1 MTGDCMAEVLSILDA
16 CVPRTRVPRVLTFPT
31 HERYQSTLDRV
42 RAEFYLWQGPGI
54 KSWDFRFSPLPANHV
69 LLPYSDQGPALPPG
83 VRPDLVLSQ
92 HAIQFQ
98 AAISAAEYFSV
109 PLLRIEHTLPEGSPT
124 SSLGDLN
131 VYITEHQ
138 RHLWRGADT
147 DPIIRNAIDTDFFCP
162 PVASVTR
169 DQICLSVVN
178 DWIRRDAVCGY
189 NYWKLATAGLP
200 TRVVGDTPGLSSAA
214 KDTKELLSF
223 YQSSQ
228 IFLCT
233 ATHSTSPVTV
243 LEAMAAG
250 CCVVAHRIAA
260 TEETITHGETGFLVD
275 DPAQMTKMIRRLL
288 ANPQYCSQIGLA
300 SRERVIQQ
308 HSKSRFV
315 KDWDAVLERSLWMP
329 WWRRLWSRSD

>member
-1 MTGDCMAEVLSILDA
+1 MAEVLSILDA
-16 CVPRTRVPRVLTFPT
+16 CVVRTRPLRVLTFPT
-31 HERYQSTLDRV
+31 HERYQSTLDRGN
-42 RAEFYLWQGPGI
+42 AEFYLWQGPSI

-69 LLPYSDQGPALPPG
+69 LLPYSEQGPVLPPG
-83 VRPDLVLSQ
+83 VRPDLILSQ
-92 HAIQFQ
+92 HAIQSQ
-98 AAISAAEYFSV
+98 AAVLAAEHFSV
-109 PLLRIEHTLPEGSPT
+109 PLLRIEHTLPDGGPIGLS
-124 SSLGDLN
+124 GDLN

-138 RHLWRGADT
+138 RSLWHGADT

-162 PVASVTR
+162 PAGDVVR
-169 DQICLSVVN
+169 DPVCLSVVN

-189 NYWKLATAGLP
+189 TYWKQATAGLP

-214 KDTKELLSF
+214 KDTQELLSL
-223 YQSSQ
+223 YRSSQ

-275 DPAQMTKMIRRLL
+275 DPAQMAQIIRRLL
-288 ANPQYCSQIGLA
+288 ANPQYCCQIGLA
-300 SRERVIQQ
+300 SRERIVRQ
-308 HSKSRFV
+308 HGKSRFV
-315 KDWDAVLERSLWMP
+315 KDWDTVLKQSLGAP
-329 WWRRLWSRSD
+329 WWRRLWSKSD